1 MDPLENLITF
11 FQGFLQIV
19 KLMFNVGLT
28 ESKGQELDETIK
40 AFEKTKE
47 EYQQARKILVE
58 QTRGS
63 HS

>member
-1 MDPLENLITF
+1 MHHAGVTENKK
-11 FQGFLQIV
+11 QD
-19 KLMFNVGLT
+19 
-28 ESKGQELDETIK
+28 LDDTIK

-63 HS
+63 FRK